1 MANRGKLPLRRS
13 FSEHIK
19 DSTNKAWDLFWKSA
33 REKRLSEIETK
44 EACDWLRAA
53 GFPQYAQLFED
64 SQFPINIDLVKNDHE
79 FLDRDSI
86 DSLCRRLNT
95 LNKCAEV
102 KLELGQPSR
111 RSEDSEDEEPCAISS
126 KWAFE
131 RHSKRWSRLE
141 GLECFSILAPDS
153 FYLKRTDSV
162 DTTLDSGEKQDAC
175 SLHSSSSDGSC
186 VQKTALDNL
195 ETSRSSSRCS
205 SSKPASLDTSFSGPP
220 SPSEIQS
227 CSGEEKVLEKPPK
240 KRGKSLLR
248 KMEKFRM
255 HSSSL
260 KRPPHGKAKPL
271 ISGPVPQEG
280 FDEDKLRRFNC
291 VDISELQGEQSR
303 SNSSFSRLSCS
314 SSSSSSISP
323 SESSSAMSTP
333 SPITRVRSH
342 AKRAGLR
349 EEQET
354 ADLSN
359 GNERNLQENLI
370 FQIPQG
376 YKPGT
381 FPKALTNDVL
391 APIDTSVNWR
401 TGSFHGYGGRRSRT
415 SKDQELA
422 CSPLAVADHR
432 ISIYD
437 NVPGVHVHL
446 RKPGEIGDDDVF
458 SELDEVMERING
470 IQQLVNQWTEKM
482 SEDGDSD
489 FANDSIS
496 PCPSSPNEMHLEID
510 KHLEGDDVG
519 SETEVDNADKNANE
533 LQSAE
538 VSFVRDSGV
547 GSSLRHRNRQQRLHW
562 SGEHNLHSQTS
573 CLQIDRQS
581 AAQLNLLQK
590 MALLKLTALMD
601 KHSPCSRQGW
611 NWTVPK
617 FIRKIKAPDYKDRT
631 VFGVPLLLN
640 ARRTG
645 NPLPPSILK
654 AMHYLRN
661 QCLDQVGLFRKSGV
675 KSRIQHLREMNE
687 MDPHSVSYEGQSAF
701 DVADMVKQYF
711 RDLPEPVFTS
721 KLCESFLHIYQYF
734 PKDQQLSA
742 VQAAVLLLPDENREA
757 LQTLLCLLRD
767 VVACVAE
774 NQMTPT
780 NIAVC
785 LAPSL
790 FHLNTLKRESPITSR
805 SSQRKHSLGMPD
817 QRDLSEN
824 LAASQGLA
832 HMVAESSRLF
842 QVPEYWL
849 FQNEDSFNDE
859 MRQSERGQCPT
870 QNSTQAYL
878 HDSMQIVLTE
888 ARDKFKGWTTCVA
901 SEQVE
906 LAFKKVDDAHPL
918 RLWKASA
925 EIEASQG
932 EVLNRILREQNI
944 WDKNFQQSKVIEA
957 LDKHTEIYHY
967 TTQSAVPQPPRDYV
981 VQRSW
986 QADIPTGTCVLAA
999 ASVEHAG
1006 ALCEGIRGEVMAC
1019 QYLIQTTGL
1028 RKTRLTHICRTDSRG
1043 RTPEW
1048 YNNVFGHQ
1056 LAAELL
1062 RIRDSFKPEM
1072 KETKI

>member
-111 RSEDSEDEEPCAISS
+111 RSEDSEEEEPCAISS

-141 GLECFSILAPDS
+141 SLECFSVLAPDS
-153 FYLKRTDSV
+153 FYLKRMDSV

-248 KMEKFRM
+248 KMEKLRM

-260 KRPPHGKAKPL
+260 KRPPRGKAKPL

-303 SNSSFSRLSCS
+303 SNLSLSRLSCS
-314 SSSSSSISP
+314 SSSSSISL
-323 SESSSAMSTP
+323 SESSSAVSTP
-333 SPITRVRSH
+333 SPVTRVRSH
-342 AKRAGLR
+342 AKR

-376 YKPGT
+376 HKPGT
-381 FPKALTNDVL
+381 FPKALTKDVL
-391 APIDTSVNWR
+391 SPIDNTSVNWR
-401 TGSFHGYGGRRSRT
+401 TGSFHGYGGRRSRS

-446 RKPGEIGDDDVF
+446 RKPGEIGDDNVF

-654 AMHYLRN
+654 AMLYLRN

-687 MDPHSVSYEGQSAF
+687 TDPQSVSYEGQSAF

-757 LQTLLCLLRD
+757 LQTLLCFLRD

-805 SSQRKHSLGMPD
+805 SNQRKHSLGMPD

-870 QNSTQAYL
+870 QNSTQAL

-967 TTQSAVPQPPRDYV
+967 TTQSAVSQPPRDYV

-986 QADIPTGTCVLAA
+986 QADIHTGTCVLAA

-1048 YNNVFGHQ
+1048 YNKVFGHQ
-1056 LAAELL
+1056 HAAELL

>member
-1 MANRGKLPLRRS
+1 MANQGKLPLRRS

-95 LNKCAEV
+95 LNKCVEM
-102 KLELGQPSR
+102 KLELGQQSR
-111 RSEDSEDEEPCAISS
+111 RSEDSGDEEPCAISS
-126 KWAFE
+126 KWTFE
-131 RHSKRWSRLE
+131 RQSKRWSRLE
-141 GLECFSILAPDS
+141 ALECFSVLAPDS
-153 FYLKRTDSV
+153 FYLKRMDNV
-162 DTTLDSGEKQDAC
+162 DTTFLDSGEKQDAC

-186 VQKTALDNL
+186 IQKTALDNL

-205 SSKPASLDTSFSGPP
+205 SSKPASLDTSFSEPP
-220 SPSEIQS
+220 SPREIQS
-227 CSGEEKVLEKPPK
+227 CGDGEERVLEKTPK

-248 KMEKFRM
+248 KMEKLRM
-255 HSSSL
+255 RSSSL
-260 KRPPHGKAKPL
+260 KRPPRSKAKPL

-291 VDISELQGEQSR
+291 VDISELQGKQNR
-303 SNSSFSRLSCS
+303 SNLSLSRLSC
-314 SSSSSSISP
+314 SSSSISP
-323 SESSSAMSTP
+323 SESSSAVSTP

-342 AKRAGLR
+342 AKRAGLH

-354 ADLSN
+354 ADLHN
-359 GNERNLQENLI
+359 GNERNLQENLF

-376 YKPGT
+376 HKPGT
-381 FPKALTNDVL
+381 FPKALTSDVL
-391 APIDTSVNWR
+391 SPIDNTTVNWR
-401 TGSFHGYGGRRSRT
+401 TGSFHGYGGRRSKT
-415 SKDQELA
+415 SKDHELA

-446 RKPGEIGDDDVF
+446 RKPGEIGDDNVF
-458 SELDEVMERING
+458 SELDEVMDRING

-482 SEDGDSD
+482 SDDGDSD
-489 FANDSIS
+489 FANGSIS

-510 KHLEGDDVG
+510 KHLEGDEVG
-519 SETEVDNADKNANE
+519 SETEVDIADKNANE

-562 SGEHNLHSQTS
+562 SSEHNLHSETS

-601 KHSPCSRQGW
+601 RHSPSSRQGW

-617 FIRKIKAPDYKDRT
+617 FIRKIKALDYKDRT

-640 ARRTG
+640 AQRTG
-645 NPLPPSILK
+645 DPLPPSILK

-687 MDPHSVSYEGQSAF
+687 TDPQSVSYEGQSAF

-711 RDLPEPVFTS
+711 RDLPEPIFTS
-721 KLCESFLHIYQYF
+721 KLCECFLHIYQYF

-767 VVACVAE
+767 VVSCVAE

-790 FHLNTLKRESPITSR
+790 FHLNTFKRESPITSR

-832 HMVAESSRLF
+832 HMVEESSRLF

-849 FQNEDSFNDE
+849 FQNEDFFNAE
-859 MRQSERGQCPT
+859 MRQSEGGQCPA

-878 HDSMQIVLTE
+878 HNSMQIVLTE

-901 SEQVE
+901 SDQVE

-932 EVLNRILREQNI
+932 EVLDRILREQNI

-957 LDKHTEIYHY
+957 LDNHTEIYQY
-967 TTQSAVPQPPRDYV
+967 TTQSTVPQPPRDYI
-981 VQRSW
+981 VQRTW
-986 QADIPTGTCVLAA
+986 QADTHTGTCVLAA
-999 ASVEHAG
+999 VSVEHAG
-1006 ALCEGIRGEVMAC
+1006 VLCEGIRGEVMAC

-1028 RKTRLTHICRTDSRG
+1028 RKTRLTHICRTDSRYCSSE
-1043 RTPEW
+1043 RTTT
-1048 YNNVFGHQ
+1048 Y
-1056 LAAELL
+1056 
-1062 RIRDSFKPEM
+1062 
-1072 KETKI
+1072 

>member
-1 MANRGKLPLRRS
+1 MWGYGLYHLMLFFHHNVLLHVPSTEMLFAILRH
-13 FSEHIK
+13 F
-19 DSTNKAWDLFWKSA
+19 L
-33 REKRLSEIETK
+33 
-44 EACDWLRAA
+44 
-53 GFPQYAQLFED
+53 Y

-95 LNKCAEV
+95 LNKCVEV
-102 KLELGQPSR
+102 KLELGQQSQ

-141 GLECFSILAPDS
+141 DLEFFSILAPNS
-153 FYLKRTDSV
+153 FYLKRTSSAE
-162 DTTLDSGEKQDAC
+162 TTFLDSREKQDTC

-195 ETSRSSSRCS
+195 VTSRSSSRCS
-205 SSKPASLDTSFSGPP
+205 SSKPASLDTSFSEPP
-220 SPSEIQS
+220 SPSEIQR
-227 CSGEEKVLEKPPK
+227 CGGGEEKVSEKPPK

-248 KMEKFRM
+248 KMEKLRM

-260 KRPPHGKAKPL
+260 KRPPRGKAKPL

-291 VDISELQGEQSR
+291 VDISELQGENSR
-303 SNSSFSRLSCS
+303 SNLSLSRLSCS
-314 SSSSSSISP
+314 SSSSISISP
-323 SESSSAMSTP
+323 SESSSSMSTP
-333 SPITRVRSH
+333 SPVTRVRSH
-342 AKRAGLR
+342 AKRAGLHD
-349 EEQET
+349 EPET
-354 ADLSN
+354 ADLHN
-359 GNERNLQENLI
+359 GNLQENLF

-376 YKPGT
+376 HKPGT

-391 APIDTSVNWR
+391 SPIDNTLVNWR

-415 SKDQELA
+415 SKDHELA
-422 CSPLAVADHR
+422 RSPLAVADHR

-437 NVPGVHVHL
+437 NVPGVHIHL
-446 RKPGEIGDDDVF
+446 RKPGEIGDDNVF

-482 SEDGDSD
+482 SDDGDSD
-489 FANDSIS
+489 FANGSIS

-510 KHLEGDDVG
+510 KHLQGDDMG
-519 SETEVDNADKNANE
+519 SETEVDNADKNANQ

-538 VSFVRDSGV
+538 FSFVRNSGV
-547 GSSLRHRNRQQRLHW
+547 GSLRHHNRRQRFHW
-562 SGEHNLHSQTS
+562 PSEHNLHSETS

-590 MALLKLTALMD
+590 LALLKLTALMD
-601 KHSPCSRQGW
+601 KHSPSSRQGW

-640 ARRTG
+640 AQRTG
-645 NPLPPSILK
+645 DPLPPSILK

-687 MDPHSVSYEGQSAF
+687 TDPLSMSYEGQSAF

-711 RDLPEPVFTS
+711 RDLPEPIFTS

-734 PKDQQLSA
+734 PKDQQLLA

-849 FQNEDSFNDE
+849 FQNEDSFNEE
-859 MRQSERGQCPT
+859 MRQSEGGQCPT

-918 RLWKASA
+918 RIWKASA
-925 EIEASQG
+925 EIEASQE

-944 WDKNFQQSKVIEA
+944 WDKNLQQSKVIEA
-957 LDKHTEIYHY
+957 LDNHTEIYHY

-981 VQRSW
+981 VQRTW
-986 QADIPTGTCVLAA
+986 QADTHTGTCVLAA
-999 ASVEHAG
+999 VSVQHAG
-1006 ALCEGIRGEVMAC
+1006 ALCEGIRGEVLAC

-1048 YNNVFGHQ
+1048 YNKVFGHQ

-1062 RIRDSFKPEM
+1062 RVRDSFKPEM

>member
-1 MANRGKLPLRRS
+1 TYSRHHRV
-13 FSEHIK
+13 HVC
-19 DSTNKAWDLFWKSA
+19 LFIYFI
-33 REKRLSEIETK
+33 SEIETK

-111 RSEDSEDEEPCAISS
+111 RSEDSEEEEPCAISS

-141 GLECFSILAPDS
+141 SLECFSVLSPES
-153 FYLKRTDSV
+153 FYLKRMDSV

-227 CSGEEKVLEKPPK
+227 CGGEEKVLEKPPK

-248 KMEKFRM
+248 KMEKLRM

-260 KRPPHGKAKPL
+260 KRPPRGKAKPL

-303 SNSSFSRLSCS
+303 SNLSLSRLSC

-323 SESSSAMSTP
+323 SESSSAVSTP
-333 SPITRVRSH
+333 SPVTRVRSH

-376 YKPGT
+376 HKPGT
-381 FPKALTNDVL
+381 FPKALTKDVL
-391 APIDTSVNWR
+391 SPIDNTSVNWR
-401 TGSFHGYGGRRSRT
+401 TGSFHGYGGRRSRS

-519 SETEVDNADKNANE
+519 SETEVDDADKNANE

-687 MDPHSVSYEGQSAF
+687 TDPQSVSYEGQSAF

-711 RDLPEPVFTS
+711 RDLPEPIFTS

-817 QRDLSEN
+817 QRDLTEN

-849 FQNEDSFNDE
+849 FQNEDSFSDE

-967 TTQSAVPQPPRDYV
+967 TTQSAVSQPPRDYV

-986 QADIPTGTCVLAA
+986 QADIHTGTCVLAA

-1006 ALCEGIRGEVMAC
+1006 AMCEGIRGEVMAC

-1048 YNNVFGHQ
+1048 YNKVFGHQ
-1056 LAAELL
+1056 HAAELL
-1062 RIRDSFKPEM
+1062 RIQDSFKPEM

>member
-1 MANRGKLPLRRS
+1 
-13 FSEHIK
+13 
-19 DSTNKAWDLFWKSA
+19 
-33 REKRLSEIETK
+33 
-44 EACDWLRAA
+44 
-53 GFPQYAQLFED
+53 
-64 SQFPINIDLVKNDHE
+64 
-79 FLDRDSI
+79 
-86 DSLCRRLNT
+86 
-95 LNKCAEV
+95 
-102 KLELGQPSR
+102 
-111 RSEDSEDEEPCAISS
+111 
-126 KWAFE
+126 
-131 RHSKRWSRLE
+131 
-141 GLECFSILAPDS
+141 
-153 FYLKRTDSV
+153 
-162 DTTLDSGEKQDAC
+162 
-175 SLHSSSSDGSC
+175 
-186 VQKTALDNL
+186 
-195 ETSRSSSRCS
+195 
-205 SSKPASLDTSFSGPP
+205 
-220 SPSEIQS
+220 
-227 CSGEEKVLEKPPK
+227 
-240 KRGKSLLR
+240 
-248 KMEKFRM
+248 
-255 HSSSL
+255 
-260 KRPPHGKAKPL
+260 
-271 ISGPVPQEG
+271 
-280 FDEDKLRRFNC
+280 
-291 VDISELQGEQSR
+291 
-303 SNSSFSRLSCS
+303 
-314 SSSSSSISP
+314 
-323 SESSSAMSTP
+323 
-333 SPITRVRSH
+333 
-342 AKRAGLR
+342 
-349 EEQET
+349 
-354 ADLSN
+354 
-359 GNERNLQENLI
+359 
-370 FQIPQG
+370 
-376 YKPGT
+376 
-381 FPKALTNDVL
+381 
-391 APIDTSVNWR
+391 
-401 TGSFHGYGGRRSRT
+401 
-415 SKDQELA
+415 
-422 CSPLAVADHR
+422 
-432 ISIYD
+432 
-437 NVPGVHVHL
+437 
-446 RKPGEIGDDDVF
+446 
-458 SELDEVMERING
+458 MERING

-617 FIRKIKAPDYKDRT
+617 FIRKIKALDYKDRT

-687 MDPHSVSYEGQSAF
+687 TDPQSVSYEGQSAF

-805 SSQRKHSLGMPD
+805 SNQRKHSLGMPD

-832 HMVAESSRLF
+832 HMVAESSQLF
-842 QVPEYWL
+842 QPSL
-849 FQNEDSFNDE
+849 LILLDTSSHPDNNEKQRVQPSLLILLDTS
-859 MRQSERGQCPT
+859 S
-870 QNSTQAYL
+870 
-878 HDSMQIVLTE
+878 
-888 ARDKFKGWTTCVA
+888 
-901 SEQVE
+901 
-906 LAFKKVDDAHPL
+906 HPDNNEKQRVQPSL
-918 RLWKASA
+918 L
-925 EIEASQG
+925 
-932 EVLNRILREQNI
+932 IL
-944 WDKNFQQSKVIEA
+944 
-957 LDKHTEIYHY
+957 LDTSSHPDNNEK
-967 TTQSAVPQPPRDYV
+967 QRVQPSLLILLDTSSHPDNNEKQR
-981 VQRSW
+981 VQPS
-986 QADIPTGTCVLAA
+986 L
-999 ASVEHAG
+999 
-1006 ALCEGIRGEVMAC
+1006 
-1019 QYLIQTTGL
+1019 LILLDTSS
-1028 RKTRLTHICRTDSRG
+1028 HPD
-1043 RTPEW
+1043 
-1048 YNNVFGHQ
+1048 NNEKQRVQPSLLILLDTSSHPDNNEKQ
-1056 LAAELL
+1056 RVQPSLL
-1062 RIRDSFKPEM
+1062 RSSRFHLFSFFF
-1072 KETKI
+1072 I

>member
-19 DSTNKAWDLFWKSA
+19 VSTNKAWDLFWKSA

-102 KLELGQPSR
+102 KLELGQRSR

-141 GLECFSILAPDS
+141 GLECFSVLSPES
-153 FYLKRTDSV
+153 FYLKRMDSV

-227 CSGEEKVLEKPPK
+227 CGGEEKVLEKPLK

-248 KMEKFRM
+248 KMEKLRM

-260 KRPPHGKAKPL
+260 KRPPRGKAKPL

-303 SNSSFSRLSCS
+303 SNSSLSRLSCS
-314 SSSSSSISP
+314 SSSSSISL
-323 SESSSAMSTP
+323 SESSSAVSTP
-333 SPITRVRSH
+333 SPVTRVRSH
-342 AKRAGLR
+342 AKR
-349 EEQET
+349 EKQET

-376 YKPGT
+376 HKPGT
-381 FPKALTNDVL
+381 FPKALTKDVL
-391 APIDTSVNWR
+391 LPIDNTSVNWR

-519 SETEVDNADKNANE
+519 SETEVDDADKNANE

-617 FIRKIKAPDYKDRT
+617 FIRKIKAPDYTDRT

-687 MDPHSVSYEGQSAF
+687 TDPQSVSYEGQSAF

-757 LQTLLCLLRD
+757 LQTLLCFLRD

-790 FHLNTLKRESPITSR
+790 FHLNALKRESPITSR

-849 FQNEDSFNDE
+849 FQNEDSFSDE

-878 HDSMQIVLTE
+878 HDSMQIMLTE

-967 TTQSAVPQPPRDYV
+967 TTQSAVSQPPRDYV

-986 QADIPTGTCVLAA
+986 QADIHTGTCVLAA

-1048 YNNVFGHQ
+1048 YNKVFGHQ

>member
-1 MANRGKLPLRRS
+1 
-13 FSEHIK
+13 FI
-19 DSTNKAWDLFWKSA
+19 
-33 REKRLSEIETK
+33 SEIETK

-111 RSEDSEDEEPCAISS
+111 RSEDSEEEEPCAISS

-131 RHSKRWSRLE
+131 RHSK
-141 GLECFSILAPDS
+141 
-153 FYLKRTDSV
+153 
-162 DTTLDSGEKQDAC
+162 
-175 SLHSSSSDGSC
+175 
-186 VQKTALDNL
+186 
-195 ETSRSSSRCS
+195 
-205 SSKPASLDTSFSGPP
+205 
-220 SPSEIQS
+220 
-227 CSGEEKVLEKPPK
+227 
-240 KRGKSLLR
+240 
-248 KMEKFRM
+248 
-255 HSSSL
+255 
-260 KRPPHGKAKPL
+260 
-271 ISGPVPQEG
+271 
-280 FDEDKLRRFNC
+280 
-291 VDISELQGEQSR
+291 
-303 SNSSFSRLSCS
+303 
-314 SSSSSSISP
+314 SSSSSISP
-323 SESSSAMSTP
+323 SESSSAVSTP
-333 SPITRVRSH
+333 SPVTRVRSH

-376 YKPGT
+376 HKPGT
-381 FPKALTNDVL
+381 FPKALTKDVL
-391 APIDTSVNWR
+391 SPIDNTSVNWR
-401 TGSFHGYGGRRSRT
+401 TGSFHGYGGRRSRS

-519 SETEVDNADKNANE
+519 SETEVDDADKNANE

-661 QCLDQVGLFRKSGV
+661 QCLDQ
-675 KSRIQHLREMNE
+675 HLREMNE
-687 MDPHSVSYEGQSAF
+687 TDPQSVSYEGQSAF

-721 KLCESFLHIYQYF
+721 KLCESFLHIYQCN
-734 PKDQQLSA
+734 PPSQSPHLT
-742 VQAAVLLLPDENREA
+742 A
-757 LQTLLCLLRD
+757 L
-767 VVACVAE
+767 
-774 NQMTPT
+774 
-780 NIAVC
+780 
-785 LAPSL
+785 
-790 FHLNTLKRESPITSR
+790 
-805 SSQRKHSLGMPD
+805 
-817 QRDLSEN
+817 
-824 LAASQGLA
+824 
-832 HMVAESSRLF
+832 
-842 QVPEYWL
+842 
-849 FQNEDSFNDE
+849 
-859 MRQSERGQCPT
+859 
-870 QNSTQAYL
+870 
-878 HDSMQIVLTE
+878 
-888 ARDKFKGWTTCVA
+888 
-901 SEQVE
+901 
-906 LAFKKVDDAHPL
+906 
-918 RLWKASA
+918 
-925 EIEASQG
+925 
-932 EVLNRILREQNI
+932 
-944 WDKNFQQSKVIEA
+944 
-957 LDKHTEIYHY
+957 
-967 TTQSAVPQPPRDYV
+967 
-981 VQRSW
+981 
-986 QADIPTGTCVLAA
+986 IPTGTAMTRFFLCVSLQI
-999 ASVEHAG
+999 S
-1006 ALCEGIRGEVMAC
+1006 LKISS
-1019 QYLIQTTGL
+1019 
-1028 RKTRLTHICRTDSRG
+1028 CR
-1043 RTPEW
+1043 
-1048 YNNVFGHQ
+1048 Q
-1056 LAAELL
+1056 
-1062 RIRDSFKPEM
+1062 FKPLFSCSQTRTE
-1072 KETKI
+1072 KLSRPSCVCSVTWWPVLQRTR

>member
-1 MANRGKLPLRRS
+1 MILTK
-13 FSEHIK
+13 
-19 DSTNKAWDLFWKSA
+19 
-33 REKRLSEIETK
+33 IETK

-141 GLECFSILAPDS
+141 GLECFSVLSPES
-153 FYLKRTDSV
+153 FYLKRMDSV

-227 CSGEEKVLEKPPK
+227 CGGEEKVLEKPPK
-240 KRGKSLLR
+240 KKGKSLLR
-248 KMEKFRM
+248 KMEKLRM

-260 KRPPHGKAKPL
+260 KRPPRGKAKPL

-303 SNSSFSRLSCS
+303 SNSSLSRLSC

-323 SESSSAMSTP
+323 SESSSAVSTP
-333 SPITRVRSH
+333 SPVTRVRSH
-342 AKRAGLR
+342 AKRAGLC

-376 YKPGT
+376 HKPGT

-391 APIDTSVNWR
+391 SPIDNTSVNWR
-401 TGSFHGYGGRRSRT
+401 TGSFHGYGGRRSRS

-519 SETEVDNADKNANE
+519 SETEVDDADKNANE

-645 NPLPPSILK
+645 NPLPLSILK

-687 MDPHSVSYEGQSAF
+687 TDPQSVSYEGQSAF

-757 LQTLLCLLRD
+757 LQTLLCFLRD

-805 SSQRKHSLGMPD
+805 SNQRKHSLGMPD

-849 FQNEDSFNDE
+849 FQNEDSFSDE

-888 ARDKFKGWTTCVA
+888 VRDKFKGWTTCVA

-918 RLWKASA
+918 RLWKATA

-967 TTQSAVPQPPRDYV
+967 TTQSAVSQPPRDYV

-986 QADIPTGTCVLAA
+986 QADIHTGTCVLAA

-1019 QYLIQTTGL
+1019 QYLIQPTGL

-1048 YNNVFGHQ
+1048 YNKVFGHQ

>member
-1 MANRGKLPLRRS
+1 
-13 FSEHIK
+13 FI
-19 DSTNKAWDLFWKSA
+19 
-33 REKRLSEIETK
+33 SEIETK

-141 GLECFSILAPDS
+141 GLECFSVLAPDS
-153 FYLKRTDSV
+153 FSLKRTDSV
-162 DTTLDSGEKQDAC
+162 DTTLDSGEKQDVC

-205 SSKPASLDTSFSGPP
+205 SSKPASQDTSFSGPP

-227 CSGEEKVLEKPPK
+227 CGGEMKVLEKPPK

-248 KMEKFRM
+248 KMEKLRM
-255 HSSSL
+255 RSSSL
-260 KRPPHGKAKPL
+260 KRPPRGKAKPL

-280 FDEDKLRRFNC
+280 FDEDKLSRFNC

-303 SNSSFSRLSCS
+303 SNLSLSRLSC

-323 SESSSAMSTP
+323 SESSSAVSTP
-333 SPITRVRSH
+333 SPVTRVRSH

-376 YKPGT
+376 HKPGT

-391 APIDTSVNWR
+391 SPIDNTSVNWR

-458 SELDEVMERING
+458 LELDEVMERING

-562 SGEHNLHSQTS
+562 SGEHNLHLQTS

-611 NWTVPK
+611 NWS
-617 FIRKIKAPDYKDRT
+617 
-631 VFGVPLLLN
+631 N
-640 ARRTG
+640 
-645 NPLPPSILK
+645 
-654 AMHYLRN
+654 
-661 QCLDQVGLFRKSGV
+661 
-675 KSRIQHLREMNE
+675 
-687 MDPHSVSYEGQSAF
+687 
-701 DVADMVKQYF
+701 
-711 RDLPEPVFTS
+711 
-721 KLCESFLHIYQYF
+721 
-734 PKDQQLSA
+734 
-742 VQAAVLLLPDENREA
+742 
-757 LQTLLCLLRD
+757 
-767 VVACVAE
+767 
-774 NQMTPT
+774 
-780 NIAVC
+780 
-785 LAPSL
+785 
-790 FHLNTLKRESPITSR
+790 
-805 SSQRKHSLGMPD
+805 QRKHSLGMPD

-849 FQNEDSFNDE
+849 FQNEDSFSDE
-859 MRQSERGQCPT
+859 MRQSERG

-967 TTQSAVPQPPRDYV
+967 TTQSAVSQPPRDYV
-981 VQRSW
+981 VQRLNTGNCAMQQPPDQCFIL
-986 QADIPTGTCVLAA
+986 QATSYHKSQVDDAHPLRLWK
-999 ASVEHAG
+999 ASAEIEASQ
-1006 ALCEGIRGEVMAC
+1006 GEVLNRILREQNIWDKNFQQSKVIEALDKHTEI
-1019 QYLIQTTGL
+1019 YHYTTQ
-1028 RKTRLTHICRTDSRG
+1028 SAVSQ
-1043 RTPEW
+1043 PP
-1048 YNNVFGHQ
+1048 
-1056 LAAELL
+1056 
-1062 RIRDSFKPEM
+1062 RDYVVQR
-1072 KETKI
+1072 